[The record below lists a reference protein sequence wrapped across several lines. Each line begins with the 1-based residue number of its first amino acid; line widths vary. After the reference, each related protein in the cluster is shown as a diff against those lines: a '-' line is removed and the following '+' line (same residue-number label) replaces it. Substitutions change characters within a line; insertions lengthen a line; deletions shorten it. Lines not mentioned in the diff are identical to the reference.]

1 MDETEKREREAAL
14 GFAVQDFF
22 RTHAGQWLRK
32 LIDERIA
39 ITVSEMAFAKV
50 KGDDNKREYLCKTFG
65 DFERHRGYA
74 QGLQASLDVVDT
86 VINNAK
92 RREKEAKD

>member
-1 MDETEKREREAAL
+1 MSETEKRDLEAAR

-22 RTHAGQWLRK
+22 RTDAGMWLRK
-32 LIDERIA
+32 LLDERIA

-74 QGLQASLDVVDT
+74 QGLQAALDVVDT

-92 RREKEAKD
+92 RRDKEARS